1 MKLTNQRESGLQ
13 MEARREESTAS
24 GVVDEKK
31 RMMKNSEL
39 WNVLTLTKQMYLRK
53 WRKRN
58 GNPRFE
64 GGKKWED
71 LVCFFLEDLVLLSI

>member
-39 WNVLTLTKQMYLRK
+39 
-53 WRKRN
+53 
-58 GNPRFE
+58 
-64 GGKKWED
+64 
-71 LVCFFLEDLVLLSI
+71 